1 MSFNPHKYLK
11 ENKMTMKKAEG
22 LFALAHRN
30 LTPKQVDDTH
40 KAEHYIEKKGIDA
53 KRVKGGFKFDGKK
66 VGLHEHVP
74 LNDMEGEMAIAEIN
88 GVIEYAYE
96 ILGMLKPET
105 QLEAWVQSKITKS
118 KDYLDSV
125 ADYLKRTPGAME

>member
-1 MSFNPHKYLK
+1 MPFNPHKYLK
-11 ENKMTMKKAEG
+11 ENKMTMKKAED

-40 KAEHYIEKKGIDA
+40 EAEHYLEKKRVEA

-66 VGLHEHVP
+66 VGLHEHIP
-74 LNDMEGEMAIAEIN
+74 LNDMEGEMAIAELKGI
-88 GVIEYAYE
+88 VEYANE
-96 ILGMLKPET
+96 ILGMLKPDT

-125 ADYLKRTPGAME
+125 ADYLSRTPGSME

>member
-1 MSFNPHKYLK
+1 MPFNPHKYLN
-11 ENKMTMKKAEG
+11 EEKMTMKQAEG
-22 LFALAHRN
+22 LFKLAHRA
-30 LTPKQVDDTH
+30 LTPEQVKATH
-40 KAEHYIEKKGIDA
+40 KAEHYLEKKGVEA

-66 VGLHEHVP
+66 EKLQEHVP
-74 LNDMEGEMAIAEIN
+74 LNDMEGEMAIAELQGI
-88 GVIEYAYE
+88 IEYANE

-125 ADYLKRTPGAME
+125 SDYLKRTPGSME

>member
-1 MSFNPHKYLK
+1 MPFNPHKYLK

-30 LTPKQVDDTH
+30 LTPEQVKQAH
-40 KAEHYIEKKGIDA
+40 KGEKFLEKRGIQA
-53 KRVKGGFKFDGKK
+53 KRIRGGFEFDGKK

-74 LNDMEGEMAIAEIN
+74 LNDMEGEMAIAELN
-88 GVIEYAYE
+88 GVIEYANE
-96 ILGMLKPET
+96 ILGMLKPDT

-125 ADYLKRTPGAME
+125 ADYLKRTPGSME

>member
-1 MSFNPHKYLK
+1 MPFNPHKYLK

-40 KAEHYIEKKGIDA
+40 KAEHYLEKKGVEA
-53 KRVKGGFKFDGKK
+53 KRVEGGFKFDGKK

-74 LNDMEGEMAIAEIN
+74 LNDMEGEMAIAELN
-88 GVIEYAYE
+88 GVIEYANE

-105 QLEAWVQSKITKS
+105 QLEAWVQSKITKA
-118 KDYLDSV
+118 KDDLDSV

>member
-1 MSFNPHKYLK
+1 MPFNPHKYLK

-40 KAEHYIEKKGIDA
+40 KAEHYLEKKGIDA
-53 KRVKGGFKFDGKK
+53 KRVEGGFKFDGKK

-74 LNDMEGEMAIAEIN
+74 LNDMEGEMAIAELN
-88 GVIEYAYE
+88 GVIEYANE

-105 QLEAWVQSKITKS
+105 QLEAWVQSKITKA
-118 KDYLDSV
+118 KDDLDSV